1 MQWHR
6 RGKAL
11 SSMLVVVAVIAACFV
26 AIGCISTAET
36 TEYDQQFRE
45 MVLSWPMYSITVSS
59 ASLLDTIPF
68 TRVLTASQWK
78 GMTQQVLAM
87 SDTNFEEFFRSHL
100 VQMIAYARNPAKGVR
115 VQWNADVVST
125 IVSRVAPDLQAAID
139 AQVKVQSS
147 DIWIH
152 EEH

>member
-11 SSMLVVVAVIAACFV
+11 SSMLVVIAVIAACFV
-26 AIGCISTAET
+26 PIGCISTAEST
-36 TEYDQQFRE
+36 QYDQQFRE

-68 TRVLTASQWK
+68 TRVLTTSQWK

-87 SDTNFEEFFRSHL
+87 SDTNFEEFYRSHL

-115 VQWNADVVST
+115 VQWNTDVVSK

-139 AQVKVQSS
+139 AQVKAQSS

>member
-26 AIGCISTAET
+26 ATGCISTAET

-45 MVLSWPMYSITVSS
+45 MVISAPIYSITTSS
-59 ASLLDTIPF
+59 VSLLDSIPG
-68 TRVLTASQWK
+68 TQVLTTSQWK

-87 SDTNFEEFFRSHL
+87 SDTNFEEFYRSHL
-100 VQMIAYARNPAKGVR
+100 VQMIAYAKNPAKGVR
-115 VQWNADVVST
+115 VQWNADVVSK

-139 AQVKVQSS
+139 AQVKAQLS

>member
-1 MQWHR
+1 MKWHR
-6 RGKAL
+6 RGKAI
-11 SSMLVVVAVIAACFV
+11 SSMLVVVAVIAQ
-26 AIGCISTAET
+26 
-36 TEYDQQFRE
+36 YDKEFRE

-68 TRVLTASQWK
+68 TRVLTTSQWK
-78 GMTQQVLAM
+78 DMTQQVLAM
-87 SDTNFEEFFRSHL
+87 SDTNFEEFYRSHL

-115 VQWNADVVST
+115 VQWNTDVVSK

-139 AQVKVQSS
+139 AQVKTQSS